1 MSKFLNNVRDDRVKI
16 PTWKFVLFC
25 AVFLM
30 IGAGAGIV
38 SKLAD
43 VYTEIIGTFT
53 SGMCLWI
60 FLGTVISVFSKNPFR
75 AAAYVFLFCAGM
87 IAAYYVTAEVGGLY
101 YSMSFVK
108 GWCVFT
114 AFTPVFAYFAWYAR
128 GRGAFSWVL
137 RIGIYVVTAASVFL
151 LSGNTVLDALA
162 VGAAFAVTIIKV
174 KEKGNGKNQY

>member
-1 MSKFLNNVRDDRVKI
+1 MNKFLNSVRNDRVKI
-16 PTWKFVLFC
+16 PAGKFVLFC
-25 AVFLM
+25 ATFLM

-43 VYTEIIGTFT
+43 AHSEIIGSFT

-60 FLGTVISVFSKNPFR
+60 FLGTVISVFSKSPLR

-87 IAAYYVTAEVGGLY
+87 IAAYYLTAEVDGLY

-108 GWCVFT
+108 GWSVFT

-128 GRGAFSWVL
+128 GRGAFSWFL

-151 LSGNTVLDALA
+151 LSGNTVLD
-162 VGAAFAVTIIKV
+162 VPAAAATVIVTIIKI
-174 KEKGNGKNQY
+174 KEKDNGKN

>member
-1 MSKFLNNVRDDRVKI
+1 MKI
-16 PTWKFVLFC
+16 PAGQFVLFC
-25 AVFLM
+25 AVFL
-30 IGAGAGIV
+30 ITGAGAGVV

-43 VYTEIIGTFT
+43 AHSEIIGTFT

-60 FLGTVISVFSKNPFR
+60 FLGTVISVFSKSPLR

-108 GWCVFT
+108 GWSVFT
-114 AFTPVFAYFAWYAR
+114 AFTPVFAFFAWYAR

-151 LSGNTVLDALA
+151 LPGNTVLD
-162 VGAAFAVTIIKV
+162 VPAAAATVIVTIIKI
-174 KEKGNGKNQY
+174 KEKDNGKNQS

>member
-1 MSKFLNNVRDDRVKI
+1 MII
-16 PTWKFVLFC
+16 PTWKFVSFC

-30 IGAGAGIV
+30 TGAGAGII

-60 FLGTVISVFSKNPFR
+60 FLGTAISVFSKNPFR

-87 IAAYYVTAEVGGLY
+87 IAAYYLTAEVGGLY

-114 AFTPVFAYFAWYAR
+114 AFTPVFAFFAWYAR

-151 LSGNTVLDALA
+151 LPGNTVLD
-162 VGAAFAVTIIKV
+162 VPAAAATVIVTIIKI
-174 KEKGNGKNQY
+174 KENANGTDWS